1 MKNNNNQARHLI
13 DGVSVFCA
21 FDEIAEI
28 TSLKENPKNPNTHP
42 EAQIELLAE
51 IIKKTGWRAPITVS
65 NLSGFIVKGHG
76 RLQAAI
82 KAGLSHVPV
91 EYQNFEDNEEEIAA
105 LLADNK
111 MAEFAEIDRS
121 QLLELFE
128 DFNMEN
134 LNLTGY
140 TQDDLQKYFEDY
152 DVEEIPEDIPLD
164 KEKADSTRQDFIAY
178 GSTKI
183 ILTQEEKVRWDA
195 LIKNYGNINGNLFG
209 FIAEVLENGAKNYEN

>member
-1 MKNNNNQARHLI
+1 MKNNNEARHQI

-21 FDEIAEI
+21 FDEIVEI
-28 TSLKENPKNPNTHP
+28 TSLKENPKNPNLHP

-51 IIKKTGWRAPITVS
+51 IIKKTGWRSPITVS

-76 RLQAAI
+76 RLQAAK
-82 KAGLSHVPV
+82 KAGLTHVPV
-91 EYQNFEDNEEEIAA
+91 EYQNFQDNEEEIAA

-152 DVEEIPEDIPLD
+152 DVDEIPEDIPLD

>member
-1 MKNNNNQARHLI
+1 MNNLEPRCYI
-13 DGVSVFCA
+13 DKVPVYCA

-28 TSLKENPKNPNTHP
+28 TCLKENPKNPNTHP
-42 EAQIELLAE
+42 EVQIELLAE

-65 NLSGFIVKGHG
+65 TLSGMIVKGHG

-82 KAGLSHVPV
+82 KAGLTHVPV

-140 TQDDLQKYFEDY
+140 TQEDLQKYFEDY
-152 DVEEIPEDIPLD
+152 DVDEIPEDIPLD
-164 KEKADSTRQDFIAY
+164 KEKADSTRLDFLAY
-178 GSTKI
+178 GTTRI
-183 ILTQEEKVRWDA
+183 ILTEEEKARLDA
-195 LIKNYGNINGNLFG
+195 VIKRYGDVNGNLFG
-209 FIAEVLENGAKNYEN
+209 FIAEVLENGAHNYEN